1 MKSELLA
8 KIARQIGRTEFNFAK
23 QLLKWVEEAQL
34 DFRQNVL
41 LLFRLSLESRG
52 AISIEATFLSSP
64 T

>member
-23 QLLKWVEEAQL
+23 KLLKWVEEAQL